1 MNMPK
6 NVRWFEVLL
15 YTSLLLDALS
25 VAFQDRTPTARMT
38 ERAITANL
46 LIALG
51 MLVFLL
57 WCVRLAAEHRKSWP
71 RWVLVGALVLSVLSL
86 VQVVAERGM
95 AFDVF
100 IDSVSCTLTALG
112 LYLSFTGDAKDWFDA

>member
-1 MNMPK
+1 
-6 NVRWFEVLL
+6 
-15 YTSLLLDALS
+15 
-25 VAFQDRTPTARMT
+25 
-38 ERAITANL
+38 
-46 LIALG
+46 